1 MGYKTSGQ
9 VDGGWARLSLTF
21 RTEVSGVHT
30 VGIYNDG
37 LGGVVYA
44 DDFQLERA
52 ETPSNLNLLE
62 NGSLQ
67 HWGHGWTMGALANYQ
82 KGTGLFSTD
91 QYAYSIRVGGDA
103 YTESCASDS
112 GKSRIDK
119 PKNCGK
125 IAPNTPNAMRKPSRG
140 KAQSEGETV
149 QAPGRNSASHFQA
162 ARDDRD
168 GRSRYRAAKTP
179 GFFPVIRVVPRAR
192 ASPLTW
198 GRGLFVW

>member
-1 MGYKTSGQ
+1 MSPGDQCLHGERSRSPY
-9 VDGGWARLSLTF
+9 LSLC
-21 RTEVSGVHT
+21 
-30 VGIYNDG
+30 
-37 LGGVVYA
+37 LGCSLCHY
-44 DDFQLERA
+44 Q
-52 ETPSNLNLLE
+52 PS
-62 NGSLQ
+62 Q
-67 HWGHGWTMGALANYQ
+67 
-82 KGTGLFSTD
+82 TGPD
-91 QYAYSIRVGGDA
+91 PAPP
-103 YTESCASDS
+103 DS

-198 GRGLFVW
+198 GRGLFVWQGAASLTCPSWSFPHAGNVYRRHYALQTAKWA